1 MKRKCI
7 ESLSF
12 KDINFFY
19 DEANPIFRNVSFEFS
34 QDEVYFIQGPT
45 GGGKTTLMKLLLGL
59 VGPNNGQY
67 LINGEAVQGLSYTEF
82 DEYRLNMGFSFDVG
96 GLINNQSIYE
106 NFQLPLNFHDYIN
119 PKDMRDYIIEFLQ
132 VFNLQDQKNLRPA
145 FVSSGTRKAAS
156 VLKAFILN
164 PQVLILNNPTL
175 GLNQEHIKPLVNL
188 IEMHRKQKGLKY
200 IFIASD
206 DLSFAQYF
214 NYKII
219 QITSQNIVEDKD
231 RHLKIAS

>member
-1 MKRKCI
+1 MKRKII

-19 DEANPIFRNVSFEFS
+19 DESNPIFKNMSYEFS
-34 QDEVYFIQGPT
+34 PDEVYFIQGPT
-45 GGGKTTLMKLLLGL
+45 GGGKTTLMKLILGL
-59 VGPNNGQY
+59 VGPNHGEY
-67 LINGEAVQGLSYTEF
+67 LINGKPVQGLSYNEF
-82 DEYRLNMGFSFDVG
+82 DEYRLNMGFSSDVG

-106 NFQLPLNFHDYIN
+106 NFQLPLNFHDYVSPN
-119 PKDMRDYIIEFLQ
+119 EMCDYIFEFLQ
-132 VFNLQDQKNLRPA
+132 VFNLQDQKHLRPA

-164 PQVLILNNPTL
+164 PQILILNNPTL

-188 IEMHRKQKGLKY
+188 IENHRKHRGLKY

-219 QITSQNIVEDKD
+219 QISNQSIVEDKE